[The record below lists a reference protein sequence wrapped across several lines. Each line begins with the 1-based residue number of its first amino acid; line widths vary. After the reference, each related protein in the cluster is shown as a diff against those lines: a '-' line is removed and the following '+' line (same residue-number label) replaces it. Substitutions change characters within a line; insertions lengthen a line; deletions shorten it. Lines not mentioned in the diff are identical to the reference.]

1 MITTSTAISSL
12 CPTAKFTINAD
23 DYDQLQWHSDDITK
37 PTLSQ
42 INAKIT
48 ELDISKRKI
57 KLSVKAAQIDE
68 EKSLVA
74 KFGEGATKSGA
85 TLKGIFEKAIGKK
98 TKKDITRFVALLEKM
113 VLTLKLAKMII

>member
-1 MITTSTAISSL
+1 MISTTTAICSL

-48 ELDISKRKI
+48 ELEAAEPMRLLRKERDRLLKETDWTQGYDVPVGIKTNYITYRQKLRDLPSTSTPIIDTSSPMGITSVTWPSKP
-57 KLSVKAAQIDE
+57 S
-68 EKSLVA
+68 
-74 KFGEGATKSGA
+74 
-85 TLKGIFEKAIGKK
+85 
-98 TKKDITRFVALLEKM
+98 
-113 VLTLKLAKMII
+113 

>member
-1 MITTSTAISSL
+1 MISTTTAISSL

-48 ELDISKRKI
+48 ELEAAEPMRLLRKERDRLLKETDWTQGYDVPVGIKTNYTTYRQKLRDLPSTSTPIIDTSSPMGITSVTWPSKP
-57 KLSVKAAQIDE
+57 S
-68 EKSLVA
+68 
-74 KFGEGATKSGA
+74 
-85 TLKGIFEKAIGKK
+85 
-98 TKKDITRFVALLEKM
+98 
-113 VLTLKLAKMII
+113 

>member
-1 MITTSTAISSL
+1 MISTTTAICSL

-48 ELDISKRKI
+48 ELEAAEPMRLLRKERDRLLKETDWTQGYDVPVGIKTNYTSYRQELRDLPSKFN
-57 KLSVKAAQIDE
+57 QIIDTT
-68 EKSLVA
+68 SAVSY
-74 KFGEGATKSGA
+74 TH
-85 TLKGIFEKAIGKK
+85 
-98 TKKDITRFVALLEKM
+98 
-113 VLTLKLAKMII
+113 LTLPTSDLV

>member
-1 MITTSTAISSL
+1 MISTTTAICSL

-48 ELDISKRKI
+48 ELEAAEPMRLLRKERDRLLKETDWTQGYDVPVGI
-57 KLSVKAAQIDE
+57 KTNYITYRQKLRDLPSTSTPIIDTSSPTGITSVSWPTE
-68 EKSLVA
+68 P
-74 KFGEGATKSGA
+74 T
-85 TLKGIFEKAIGKK
+85 
-98 TKKDITRFVALLEKM
+98 
-113 VLTLKLAKMII
+113 

>member
-1 MITTSTAISSL
+1 MISTTTAICSL

-48 ELDISKRKI
+48 ELEAAAPMRLLRKERDRLLKETDWTQGYDVPVGIKTNYITYRQKLRDLPSTSTPIIDTSSPMGITSVTWPSKP
-57 KLSVKAAQIDE
+57 S
-68 EKSLVA
+68 
-74 KFGEGATKSGA
+74 
-85 TLKGIFEKAIGKK
+85 
-98 TKKDITRFVALLEKM
+98 
-113 VLTLKLAKMII
+113 

>member
-1 MITTSTAISSL
+1 MISTTTAICSL

-48 ELDISKRKI
+48 ELEAAEPMRLLRKERDRLLKETDWTQGYDVPVGIKTNYTTYRQKLRDLPSTSTPIIDTSSPMGITSVTWPSKP
-57 KLSVKAAQIDE
+57 S
-68 EKSLVA
+68 
-74 KFGEGATKSGA
+74 
-85 TLKGIFEKAIGKK
+85 
-98 TKKDITRFVALLEKM
+98 
-113 VLTLKLAKMII
+113 

>member
-1 MITTSTAISSL
+1 MISTTTAICSL

-48 ELDISKRKI
+48 ELEAAEPMRLLRKERDRLLKETDWTQGYDVPVGI
-57 KLSVKAAQIDE
+57 KTNYITYRQKLRDLPSTSTPIIDTSSPMGITSVTWP
-68 EKSLVA
+68 
-74 KFGEGATKSGA
+74 TKPS
-85 TLKGIFEKAIGKK
+85 
-98 TKKDITRFVALLEKM
+98 
-113 VLTLKLAKMII
+113 

>member
-23 DYDQLQWHSDDITK
+23 DYDQLQWHSVDITK

-48 ELDISKRKI
+48 ELEAAEPMRLLREERDRRIAKTDWRGNSDLTMSDAWKTYRQALRDLPSNVTDIDKVFWPDKP
-57 KLSVKAAQIDE
+57 E
-68 EKSLVA
+68 
-74 KFGEGATKSGA
+74 
-85 TLKGIFEKAIGKK
+85 
-98 TKKDITRFVALLEKM
+98 
-113 VLTLKLAKMII
+113 